1 MPDRSAT
8 VADQLLA
15 ALRTDAARPLITLYD
30 DHTGERT
37 ELSVAT
43 FANWVAKTA
52 NLLRDELGVGPGDD
66 VALLLPPHWQSAV
79 WLVSTWAAGATTS
92 TVGTTERAR
101 VAAASP
107 DRVDDALEAADDV
120 VAVSLHPFALPCPE
134 PLPAGV
140 LDFGVAVRGHGDA
153 LVVSPSSEL
162 ALRTLGGVSTHRDLV
177 DRGTRL
183 AQQHRLGDGARLL
196 VEAPYDEAATLG
208 PLLDG
213 LLAALAVGG
222 SLVLCTRLD
231 DARLAHRVEAER
243 VDVVIRAAQG

>member
-1 MPDRSAT
+1 VPDRSPT

-15 ALRTDAARPLITLYD
+15 ALRADAARPLITMYD
-30 DHTGERT
+30 DSTGERT
-37 ELSVAT
+37 ELSVAS

-79 WLVSTWAAGATTS
+79 WLAASWAAGATV
-92 TVGTTERAR
+92 TVAEH
-101 VAAASP
+101 VAVAVASP
-107 DRVDDALEAADDV
+107 DRVADAMDLADDV
-120 VAVSLHPFALPCPE
+120 VAASLHPLALPCPD

-140 LDFGVAVRGHGDA
+140 LDFGTAVRGHGDT
-153 LVVSPSSEL
+153 LVVTPAPETAVRSPD
-162 ALRTLGGVSTHRDLV
+162 ALLSHRDLR
-177 DRGTRL
+177 DRGARL
-183 AQQHRLGDGARLL
+183 AQQHGLAGGARLL

-213 LLAALAVGG
+213 LLAALAVDG

-231 DARLAHRVEAER
+231 ETMLDRRVTAER
-243 VDVVIRAAQG
+243 VDVLVRAAHA